1 LRYIVKASSLNLRSQ
16 PRLTGLVLAAV
27 ARDTLLITDLTV
39 DGDLIVGYDDPTT
52 PEPARQTRAWGHVTS
67 YTPPQGQPHSID
79 AYASLAW
86 VVAAPKPLLPLTF
99 LHAPRITPVRFARAL
114 HDAHSPA
121 INATTLYLICVNA
134 GIDPAVALA
143 FFQHES
149 SYGTDGAAVHT
160 RNWGN
165 MRRGEGRQAKE
176 SGGWAWYIT
185 WEASLTDWCAYIK
198 RRYVERGLTTVEQAI
213 PIYAPSSDHNKP
225 DRYIAAVRASVAQWQ
240 QETV

>member
-1 LRYIVKASSLNLRSQ
+1 LHYLVKASSLNLRST
-16 PRLTGLVLAAV
+16 PHLTGKVLATV
-27 ARDTLLITDLTV
+27 ARDTLLVTDLTV

-52 PEPARQTRAWGHVTS
+52 PEPARQTRAWAHVTS
-67 YTPPQGQPHSID
+67 YTPPDGQPHSIS

-86 VVAAPKPLLPLTF
+86 VVSAPEPSSGLTF
-99 LHAPRITPVRFARAL
+99 LHAPRITPARFARAL

-121 INATTLYLICVNA
+121 INHASLYLICVNA

-143 FFQHES
+143 LFQHES
-149 SYGTDGAAVHT
+149 SFGTQGVARDT

-165 MRRGEGRQAKE
+165 MRHGEGHQIKE
-176 SGGWAWYIT
+176 SGGWAWYAS

-198 RRYVERGLTTVEQAI
+198 RRYVQRGLTTVEQVI

-240 QETV
+240 QEVL